1 MNIFNIYTKMKK
13 TILALGAIAMM
24 AACTQTKNN
33 PFLEEWDTPYGIP
46 PFEKIQLT
54 DYIPAI
60 KAGIE
65 EQNKE
70 LEAILNNQE
79 APTFENTIAAYELSG
94 KTLTK
99 TSAVLFNLQETE
111 GSDEMNKVVE
121 EATALM
127 TEHEDNISMNKAFFG
142 RVKAVYEAEQS
153 GLTREQQMVLKK
165 LYQSFTRNGVDLDE
179 AAQARLKEINQKIA
193 AAQQKFGTNL
203 LAENNAFKEKFGVP
217 VSSYTSEMTSCEDRS
232 RREEM
237 FKAYSSRGNNG
248 NEYDNKALCLEIL
261 KLRAERAKL
270 LGFDNFA
277 AYQLDNKMAH
287 DPGTVDAFLDKIIGP
302 AVSKAKEEIA
312 DMQKVMDEDIQA
324 DKVAAGSKI
333 ESWDWFYY
341 AEKVRQRK
349 YSLDE
354 NLTKPYFR
362 MENVRDGIFFAA
374 HTLYGINVEPLK
386 DVPLYNPAVEAFKV
400 TDADGSLLGIFTTDY
415 FPRASKRGGAWMTNF
430 REQYVDADG
439 NDVRPIIINVGNMT
453 APTET
458 LPALFT
464 IDEVETVFHEFGHAL
479 HGLLTKCH
487 YPSVSGT
494 NVARDFVE
502 TFSQFNENWAFQPE
516 ILAEYAKHYE
526 TGEVIPDSLVA
537 KINNAR
543 KFNQGFMT
551 SELCAAS
558 ILDMKWHELAEE
570 DLAKLSEGDQAA
582 NVAEFEKKVCK
593 EMGLIDEI
601 IPRYRT
607 TYFNHIF
614 NSGYSAGYYSYLWAE
629 VLDKDAFEYFQQQ
642 GIYNPEVAMKFRQ
655 TFLEKGGSEEPM
667 TLYLSF
673 RGAQPDPGALLRA
686 RGLTE

>member
-1 MNIFNIYTKMKK
+1 MRKA
-13 TILALGAIAMM
+13 ILALGAIAMM
-24 AACTQTKNN
+24 AACAQTKNN

-46 PFEKIQLT
+46 PFERIQLT
-54 DYIPAI
+54 DYIPAV

-79 APTFENTIAAYELSG
+79 APTFENTVAAYELSG
-94 KTLTK
+94 RTLTK
-99 TSAVLFNLQETE
+99 TTAVLFNLQETE
-111 GSDEMNKVVE
+111 GNDEMSKVVE
-121 EATALM
+121 QATALM
-127 TEHEDNISMNKAFFG
+127 TEHEDNISMNKAFFE
-142 RVKAVYEAEQS
+142 RVKAVYDADQS

-165 LYQSFTRNGVDLDE
+165 LYQSFTRNGVDLEE

-203 LAENNAFKEKFGVP
+203 LAENNAFKEQFGLP
-217 VSSYTSEMTSCEDRS
+217 VSSYTSEMTSCEDRN

-261 KLRAERAKL
+261 KLRAEKARL

-287 DPGTVDAFLDKIIGP
+287 DPATVDAFLDRIIGP
-302 AVSKAKEEIA
+302 AVAKAKEEVA
-312 DMQKVMDEDIQA
+312 DMQVIMDEDIQA
-324 DKVAAGSKI
+324 GKVAAGSRI
-333 ESWDWFYY
+333 EPWDWFYY

-362 MENVRDGIFFAA
+362 MENVRNGIFFAA
-374 HTLYGINVEPLK
+374 NKLYGISVEPLK
-386 DVPLYNPAVEAFKV
+386 DVPLYNLAVEAFKV
-400 TDADGSLLGIFTTDY
+400 IDADGSLLGIFSTDY
-415 FPRASKRGGAWMTNF
+415 FPRSSKRGGAWMTNF
-430 REQYVDADG
+430 REQYVDAQG
-439 NDVRPIIINVGNMT
+439 NDVRPIVINVCNMT
-453 APTET
+453 APTDS

-558 ILDMKWHELAEE
+558 ILDMKWHELTEE

-582 NVAEFEKKVCK
+582 NVADFEKKVCK

>member
-1 MNIFNIYTKMKK
+1 
-13 TILALGAIAMM
+13 MM

-33 PFLEEWDTPYGIP
+33 PFLEEWNTPYGIP

-54 DYIPAI
+54 DYIPAV

-70 LEAILNNQE
+70 LEAILNNQD
-79 APTFENTIAAYELSG
+79 APTFENTVAAYELSG

-99 TSAVLFNLQETE
+99 TTAVLFNLQETE

-127 TEHEDNISMNKAFFG
+127 TEHEDNISMNKAFFE
-142 RVKAVYEAEQS
+142 RVKAVYDADQS

-203 LAENNAFKEKFGVP
+203 LAENNAFKEQFGLP

-232 RREEM
+232 RREAM

-261 KLRAERAKL
+261 KLRAEKARL

-287 DPGTVDAFLDKIIGP
+287 DPATVDAFLDRIIGP
-302 AVSKAKEEIA
+302 AVAKAKEEVA
-312 DMQKVMDEDIQA
+312 DMQVIMDEDIQA
-324 DKVAAGSKI
+324 GKVAAGSRI
-333 ESWDWFYY
+333 EPWDWFYY

-362 MENVRDGIFFAA
+362 MENVRNGIFFAA
-374 HTLYGINVEPLK
+374 NKLYGISVEPLK
-386 DVPLYNPAVEAFKV
+386 DAPLYNPAVEAFKV
-400 TDADGSLLGIFTTDY
+400 IDADGSLLGIFSTDY
-415 FPRASKRGGAWMTNF
+415 FPRSSKRGGAWMTNF
-430 REQYVDADG
+430 REQYVDAQG
-439 NDVRPIIINVGNMT
+439 NDVRPIVINVCNMT
-453 APTET
+453 APTDS

-558 ILDMKWHELAEE
+558 ILDMKWHELTEE

-582 NVAEFEKKVCK
+582 NVAEFEKKVCR

-629 VLDKDAFEYFQQQ
+629 VLDKDAFEYFEQQ
-642 GIYNPEVAMKFRQ
+642 GIYNPEVALKFRQ

-686 RGLTE
+686 RGLTEK

>member
-1 MNIFNIYTKMKK
+1 
-13 TILALGAIAMM
+13 MM

-33 PFLEEWDTPYGIP
+33 PFLEEWNTPYGIP

-54 DYIPAI
+54 DYIPAV

-79 APTFENTIAAYELSG
+79 APTFENTVAAYELSG

-99 TSAVLFNLQETE
+99 TTAVLFNLQETE
-111 GSDEMNKVVE
+111 GRDEMNKVVE

-127 TEHEDNISMNKAFFG
+127 TEHEDNISMNKAFFE
-142 RVKAVYEAEQS
+142 RVKAVYDADQS

-165 LYQSFTRNGVDLDE
+165 LYQSFTRNGVDLEE

-203 LAENNAFKEKFGVP
+203 LAENNAFKEQFGLP
-217 VSSYTSEMTSCEDRS
+217 VSSYTSEMTSCEDRN
-232 RREEM
+232 RREAM

-261 KLRAERAKL
+261 KLRAEKARL

-287 DPGTVDAFLDKIIGP
+287 DPATVDAFLDRIIGP
-302 AVSKAKEEIA
+302 AVAKAKEEVA
-312 DMQKVMDEDIQA
+312 DMQVIMDEDIQA
-324 DKVAAGSKI
+324 GKVAAGSRI
-333 ESWDWFYY
+333 EPWDWFYY

-362 MENVRDGIFFAA
+362 MENVRNGIFFAA
-374 HTLYGINVEPLK
+374 NKLYGISVELLK

-400 TDADGSLLGIFTTDY
+400 IDADGSLLGIFSTDY
-415 FPRASKRGGAWMTNF
+415 FPRSSKRGGAWMTNF
-430 REQYVDADG
+430 REQYVDAQG
-439 NDVRPIIINVGNMT
+439 NDVRPIVINVCNMT
-453 APTET
+453 APTDS

-464 IDEVETVFHEFGHAL
+464 IDEVETAFHEFGHAL

-558 ILDMKWHELAEE
+558 ILDMKWHELDEE

-582 NVAEFEKKVCK
+582 NVAEFEKKVCR

-642 GIYNPEVAMKFRQ
+642 GIYNPEVALKFRQ

-686 RGLTE
+686 RGLTEK

>member
-1 MNIFNIYTKMKK
+1 
-13 TILALGAIAMM
+13 MM

-46 PFEKIQLT
+46 PFERIQLT
-54 DYIPAI
+54 DYIPAV

-79 APTFENTIAAYELSG
+79 APTFENTVAAYELSG

-99 TSAVLFNLQETE
+99 TTAVLFNLQETE
-111 GSDEMNKVVE
+111 GNDEMSKVVE
-121 EATALM
+121 QATALM
-127 TEHEDNISMNKAFFG
+127 TEHEDNISMNKAFFE
-142 RVKAVYEAEQS
+142 RVKAVYDADQS

-165 LYQSFTRNGVDLDE
+165 LYQSFTRNGVDLEE

-203 LAENNAFKEKFGVP
+203 LAENNAFKEQFGLP
-217 VSSYTSEMTSCEDRS
+217 VSSYTSEMTSCEDRN
-232 RREEM
+232 RREAM

-261 KLRAERAKL
+261 KLRAEKARL

-287 DPGTVDAFLDKIIGP
+287 DPATVDAFLDRIIGP
-302 AVSKAKEEIA
+302 AVAKAKEEVA
-312 DMQKVMDEDIQA
+312 DMQVIMDEDIQA
-324 DKVAAGSKI
+324 GKVAAGSRI
-333 ESWDWFYY
+333 EPWDWFYY

-362 MENVRDGIFFAA
+362 MENVRNGIFFAA
-374 HTLYGINVEPLK
+374 NKLYGISVELLK

-400 TDADGSLLGIFTTDY
+400 IDADGSLLGIFSTDY
-415 FPRASKRGGAWMTNF
+415 FPRSSKRGGAWMTNF
-430 REQYVDADG
+430 REQYVDAQG
-439 NDVRPIIINVGNMT
+439 NDVRPIVINVCNMT
-453 APTET
+453 APTDS

-558 ILDMKWHELAEE
+558 ILDMKWHELDEE
-570 DLAKLSEGDQAA
+570 DLAKLTEGDQAA
-582 NVAEFEKKVCK
+582 NVAEFEKKVCR

-642 GIYNPEVAMKFRQ
+642 GIYNPEVALKFRQ

>member
-1 MNIFNIYTKMKK
+1 
-13 TILALGAIAMM
+13 MM

-33 PFLEEWDTPYGIP
+33 PFLEEWNTPYGIP

-54 DYIPAI
+54 DYIPAV

-70 LEAILNNQE
+70 LEAILGNQE
-79 APTFENTIAAYELSG
+79 APTFENTVAAYELSG
-94 KTLTK
+94 RTLTK
-99 TSAVLFNLQETE
+99 TTAVLFNLQETE
-111 GSDEMNKVVE
+111 GNDEMSKVVE
-121 EATALM
+121 QATALM
-127 TEHEDNISMNKAFFG
+127 TEHEDNISMNKAFFE
-142 RVKAVYEAEQS
+142 RVKAVYDADQS

-165 LYQSFTRNGVDLDE
+165 LYQSFTRNGVDLEE

-203 LAENNAFKEKFGVP
+203 LAENNAFKEQFGLP
-217 VSSYTSEMTSCEDRS
+217 VSSYTSEMTSCEDRN
-232 RREEM
+232 RREAM

-261 KLRAERAKL
+261 KLRAEKARL

-287 DPGTVDAFLDKIIGP
+287 DPATVDAFLDRIIGP
-302 AVSKAKEEIA
+302 AVAKAKEEVA
-312 DMQKVMDEDIQA
+312 DMQVIMDEDIQA
-324 DKVAAGSKI
+324 GKVAAGSRI
-333 ESWDWFYY
+333 EPWDWFYY

-362 MENVRDGIFFAA
+362 MENVRNGIFFAA
-374 HTLYGINVEPLK
+374 NKLYGISVEQLK

-400 TDADGSLLGIFTTDY
+400 IDADGSLLGIFSTDY
-415 FPRASKRGGAWMTNF
+415 FPRSSKRGGAWMTNF
-430 REQYVDADG
+430 REQYVDAQG
-439 NDVRPIIINVGNMT
+439 NDVRPIVINVCNMT
-453 APTET
+453 APTDS

-464 IDEVETVFHEFGHAL
+464 IDEVETVSHEFGHAL

-558 ILDMKWHELAEE
+558 ILDMKWHELTEE

-582 NVAEFEKKVCK
+582 NVADFEKKVCR

-629 VLDKDAFEYFQQQ
+629 VLDKDAFEYFEQQ
-642 GIYNPEVAMKFRQ
+642 GIYNPEVALKFRQ

>member
-1 MNIFNIYTKMKK
+1 MKK

-33 PFLEEWDTPYGIP
+33 PFLEEWDTPYVIP

-54 DYIPAI
+54 DYIPAV

-70 LEAILNNQE
+70 LEAILGNQE
-79 APTFENTIAAYELSG
+79 APTFENTVAAYELSG
-94 KTLTK
+94 RTLTK
-99 TSAVLFNLQETE
+99 TTAVLFNLQETE

-127 TEHEDNISMNKAFFG
+127 TEHEDNISMNKAFFE
-142 RVKAVYEAEQS
+142 RVKAVYDADQS

-165 LYQSFTRNGVDLDE
+165 LYQSFTRNGVDLEE

-203 LAENNAFKEKFGVP
+203 LAENNAFKEKFGIP

-248 NEYDNKALCLEIL
+248 NEYDNKSLCLEIL

-324 DKVAAGSKI
+324 GKVAAGSKI

-341 AEKVRQRK
+341 AEKVRARK

-374 HTLYGINVEPLK
+374 HKLYGINVEPLK
-386 DVPLYNPAVEAFKV
+386 DVPLYNPVVEAFKV

-430 REQYVDADG
+430 REQYVDAEG

-558 ILDMKWHELAEE
+558 ILDMKWHELTEE

-642 GIYNPEVAMKFRQ
+642 GIYNPEVALKFRQ